1 MTCCNFI
8 NLFFVSPK
16 TQRNFLWGLHER
28 LLCCAVRQQLIWKQY
43 PRAPL
48 IHSNAYFNLRDVSW
62 HIKNFSKISSPLSQ
76 LLICS
81 CWLERL
87 ARKYFLVPWKPF
99 PPWYYWRTCFIF
111 SVCKLL
117 GLWCQVAWAF
127 RSLYG
132 RVNCWGPRPLPGLQ
146 FGEWRD
152 WHNCILFC
160 ALHNSL
166 GSSTHS
172 IRPQAQVRSSA
183 FGQAWISGGETTDTV
198 QNIIRIFSHF
208 IIV

>member
-1 MTCCNFI
+1 MVDTTFTWRVSRGKKEKQNSSLIRSGWGVVPQWHAVISSTF
-8 NLFFVSPK
+8 FFVSPK

-43 PRAPL
+43 PRASL

-117 GLWCQVAWAF
+117 GLWCQVA
-127 RSLYG
+127 
-132 RVNCWGPRPLPGLQ
+132 
-146 FGEWRD
+146 
-152 WHNCILFC
+152 
-160 ALHNSL
+160 
-166 GSSTHS
+166 
-172 IRPQAQVRSSA
+172 
-183 FGQAWISGGETTDTV
+183 
-198 QNIIRIFSHF
+198 
-208 IIV
+208 